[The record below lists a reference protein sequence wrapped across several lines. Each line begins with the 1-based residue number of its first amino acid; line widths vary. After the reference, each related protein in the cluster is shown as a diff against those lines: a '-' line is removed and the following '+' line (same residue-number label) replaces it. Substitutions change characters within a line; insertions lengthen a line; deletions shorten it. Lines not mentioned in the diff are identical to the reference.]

1 MRFIGYLILLIL
13 AVLAVVF
20 ASLNAEP
27 VAFDY
32 YVGVKHLPL
41 SVLLILVFAVG
52 SLFGWFLGLLMWLR
66 AKHENRQLKKRVKF
80 IDEQLDQFRALGKQ
94 S

>member
-1 MRFIGYLILLIL
+1 MRLIGYLILIIV
-13 AVLAVVF
+13 AVMAVVF

-41 SVLLILVFAVG
+41 SILLILVFAVG
-52 SLFGWFLGLLMWLR
+52 SLFGLFLGLLMWLR
-66 AKHENRQLKKRVKF
+66 AKHESRQLKKRIKL
-80 IDEQLDQFRALGKQ
+80 IDQQLEQARTLGKPQ
-94 S
+94 